1 MKRSQAQN
9 KLKQSSKTTQAFH
22 DQGETDFSDSIRT
35 WEFMQAV
42 KKRI

>member
-9 KLKQSSKTTQAFH
+9 KLKHSSKAAWAFH
-22 DQGETDFSDSIRT
+22 DQGEADFSDSSRT
-35 WEFMQAV
+35 QEFTQAA